1 MARLSFSVILKSSVS
16 SDFRPSASFSTGFS
30 WSRKLHFFSEVG
42 EAGRTGKGLILD
54 PVHTDLL

>member
-1 MARLSFSVILKSSVS
+1 MVGLSFSVKLKSSVTPDFS
-16 SDFRPSASFSTGFS
+16 SSASFSTGFS
-30 WSRKLHFFSEVG
+30 WSRRLHFFSEVG